1 MADAINVKA
10 TPIDDELSKL
20 SAAEAWLA
28 EASERVAERCKLYK
42 PPEKIVDEDG
52 RLSATDARTQVR
64 KDAAEIDNER
74 KVMLRQAED
83 ALKQFKSSV
92 KSVISPLTDLDA
104 EYKRLLDE
112 YEAEWKLN
120 RKAELEELYVDT
132 APMLADIVPFDRIIE
147 RYGNER
153 GSVWLNR
160 ISIVSVR
167 QKVIDA
173 LNSIAENERTIDE
186 LVPEDDRVEVK
197 AIFFDTLDINAAM
210 REARRLKEQRE
221 RVLRLESERAELET
235 MTGGEHEVEQEQP
248 AASFE
253 TSHVARAVDAHAW
266 YIQINGTRSD
276 AQHVANVLR
285 QNNVRFE
292 RICSGSTW
300 TLSKVVK

>member
-221 RVLRLESERAELET
+221 RVLRLESERAELEA

-253 TSHVARAVDAHAW
+253 TPDVARAVDAHAW

-276 AQHVANVLR
+276 AQHVADVLR

-292 RICSGSTW
+292 RICSGNTW